1 MDLHRIE
8 WLVDRLVR
16 LPVVATVVN
25 AGMALGTE
33 YSGVLVFLLK
43 AGLIL
48 TFCIGS
54 FVALVYVFAEG
65 PRVLRNVSAWLGV
78 AVAFPGI
85 VFDVWRNRITRK
97 NHALEHATIQVLYES
112 GRTPEMLDGVTVD
125 QTGFLLSGSPV
136 CFVPD
141 ADMYSLYKSAAE
153 EAQKRL
159 MNGER
164 RLAYSPLCGT
174 TQLTA
179 KLLPGVVFALA
190 AVLTTKGHFWP
201 VWIAVM
207 LATYAGHPL
216 GMLLQRLTVDPD
228 VKDLVI
234 RGVEPVRGGEFVLV
248 RTGPGIVRTVPR
260 WMRTWLP
267 QARDRARLA
276 PWRN

>member
-164 RLAYSPLCGT
+164 RLAYSP
-174 TQLTA
+174 
-179 KLLPGVVFALA
+179 
-190 AVLTTKGHFWP
+190 P
-201 VWIAVM
+201 VWNHAADREVAARRRLRLGGRSDDEGSL
-207 LATYAGHPL
+207 LAGLDRGDAGHLRRPPA
-216 GMLLQRLTVDPD
+216 GDAAAAPD
-228 VKDLVI
+228 RGSGREGSCHPGSRAGARRGI
-234 RGVEPVRGGEFVLV
+234 R
-248 RTGPGIVRTVPR
+248 PG
-260 WMRTWLP
+260 
-267 QARDRARLA
+267 ADRAGYCKDSTPLDAHLA
-276 PWRN
+276 SAST

>member
-1 MDLHRIE
+1 MDLQRIE
-8 WLVDRLVR
+8 GLVERLIQ

-33 YSGVLVFLLK
+33 YSGVFAFLLK

-54 FVALVYVFAEG
+54 FAAIVYALAEG

-85 VFDVWRNRITRK
+85 IFGVWRNRTTRK

-112 GRTPEMLDGVTVD
+112 GRTPEMLDGVTIE
-125 QTGFLLSGSPV
+125 QAGFLLSGSPA
-136 CFVPD
+136 CLAPD
-141 ADMYSLYKSAAE
+141 ADMYAPYRSAAE

-159 MNGER
+159 VNGER
-164 RLAYSPLCGT
+164 RLAYSPLCGS

-190 AVLTTKGHFWP
+190 AVLAEGHFWP
-201 VWIAVM
+201 VWVAVM
-207 LATYAGHPL
+207 LATYVGHPL

-248 RTGPGIVRTVPR
+248 RTGPGIVTTIPR

-267 QARDRARLA
+267 QGRDRSRLA
-276 PWRN
+276 P